1 VCCKENVF
9 INERDCVYLFVRE
22 RGRERGRES
31 VCVKC
36 LEKLIVRSDP
46 LGFLLLTSERFNVTL
61 KTRNQS
67 CVCHLQL
74 FYVCVRARV
83 WVYVCICA
91 CVRVRERDNV

>member
-9 INERDCVYLFVRE
+9 INERDCVCLFVRE

-74 FYVCVRARV
+74 FYVCVRACVGMCVYLRV
-83 WVYVCICA
+83 CSCE
-91 CVRVRERDNV
+91 RER

>member
-1 VCCKENVF
+1 VCV
-9 INERDCVYLFVRE
+9 CVC
-22 RGRERGRES
+22 

-61 KTRNQS
+61 NTRNQS

-74 FYVCVRARV
+74 FYVCVRVCACGREREV
-83 WVYVCICA
+83 MCECACTSVCVCI
-91 CVRVRERDNV
+91 VREGECVCHNHLTAM